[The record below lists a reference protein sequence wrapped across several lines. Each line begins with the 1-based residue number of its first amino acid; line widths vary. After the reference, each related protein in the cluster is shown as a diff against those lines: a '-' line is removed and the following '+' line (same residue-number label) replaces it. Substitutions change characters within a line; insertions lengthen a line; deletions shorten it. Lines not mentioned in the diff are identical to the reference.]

1 MGTAVPEQR
10 RRNILSL
17 IPKPEGCKW
26 SDDQWKAI
34 SETGDHILVAAAAGS
49 GKTAVLVE
57 RIIRKII
64 DTEQGFSVDRL
75 LVATFTKAAASE
87 MRDRIREALDQE
99 LEKDPENVHLR
110 RQLSLLGRASIT
122 TLHSFCLE
130 VIRRYYQMIPLDP
143 NFRIINENEAELL
156 RQEIL
161 EEMFEEK
168 YGLEGEGSDFIRLVD
183 WFSGE
188 RTDDAMHLLVQRLYD
203 FSRSH
208 AWPDQWLRDTA
219 GAFAVSDTS
228 SLGQTAWVQSILQ
241 DARLALAG
249 AEGLLKQA
257 HSLAMVPGGPGA
269 YVDNLI
275 ADLEMIHTL
284 QDAMEHRSWE
294 DLYDVFQ
301 GISFGKLKSVRK
313 DETDPQLQERVKELR
328 EAVKKTAADL
338 RGALFGRSAEAF
350 LAELNEAAP
359 LMREL
364 AELVIEFGERYE
376 MEKRKRGAV
385 DFSDLEHYCLRI
397 LLHSDSTPEHPMPS
411 DAAVEY
417 REQFDEVL
425 LDEYQDTNSVQ
436 ETIVNLISRD
446 QPGNRFMVGDVKQS
460 IYRFRLAEPGLF
472 LDKYRR
478 YDSDGGNGIRIDLAR
493 NFRSRMEVVDAV
505 NVIFRQI
512 MNETVAEISY
522 DERAELVYG
531 ASFPGSELQ
540 EESSKS
546 NPYVPELILIDRA
559 SNGASAEEETRD
571 GESDGDGLLQESEIL
586 EMETAQLEARAIA
599 KKIRHM
605 MGDTAAK
612 PLLVYDKVLKEMR
625 PVQFGDMV
633 ILLRSAYIWGPLI
646 MEELKQL
653 GIPADGEQARGY
665 FQATEVEIML
675 SLLQIIDNPQQD
687 IPLAGVL
694 RSPIVGLSEEEL
706 AQIRLV
712 QNGSFYDALI
722 ASVRLGNE
730 EQDEAV
736 KEWEQAESEAAVALE
751 MPLPDRVEC
760 NTGILELP
768 AVPVLDTDHGIPLK
782 LKYKITDFVKQL
794 QSWRDAS
801 RQESLGDLIWRVYR
815 ETGYLDWVCGLPGGA
830 ERQSNLKALY
840 DRAVQFEQT
849 TASRGLFRFLT
860 FISRLRDRGG
870 DLGGASSTEHRDN
883 AVRIMTIHKSKG
895 LEFPVVFLA
904 GMSKTFNQQDLNAS
918 FLMHKEL
925 GFGPKFVD
933 EEKRVSY
940 PTLPNLAIRRRS
952 QLELLAEEM
961 RVLYVGLTRPKEKL
975 FLIGTVK
982 DLNKKVSSWAQV
994 QEEPEYMLPDYLLAR
1009 GRSYIDWVGP
1019 ALIRHPGAAKLCE
1032 MMDLGSTVS
1041 PVLSSDP
1048 SEWKV
1053 SVLPAEEL
1061 TLAALGGWE
1070 EEEESSPERKNRLQ
1084 ALMKRQPINVDPE
1097 ESLLDQS
1104 EIGSRLNWQYPYES
1118 ASRLAAKTSVTEMKK
1133 LLTLQDQPSGNWIE
1147 EDQLRRLITDSNRN
1161 SAFTLPLLRPKFMEQ
1176 KTLTPTERGTVYHT
1190 LMQHIPLGQGKV
1202 TVETVQDTV
1211 QRLVERELLT
1221 LEQAEIIR
1229 PDEVGMFF
1237 TTEVGERL
1245 QSAEWT
1251 AREMPFSYGLT
1262 AEEAHSGLLSR
1273 QTGLYEKEPDLFEV
1287 SALSGETVL
1296 IQGVV
1301 DCLYRDE
1308 GRLILLDYKTD
1319 RVLEHRGGI
1328 DALAEQYRFQL
1339 KLYTR
1344 ALEEI
1349 LHEEIS
1355 EKWLYFFDGG
1365 HAVRL

>member
-1 MGTAVPEQR
+1 MT
-10 RRNILSL
+10 L
-17 IPKPEGCKW
+17 IPKPEGSKW

-34 SETGDHILVAAAAGS
+34 LETGDHILVAAAAGS

-75 LVATFTKAAASE
+75 LVATFTKAAAAE

-130 VIRRYYQMIPLDP
+130 VIRRYYQLIPLDP

-161 EEMFEEK
+161 EELFEEK
-168 YGLEGEGSDFIRLVD
+168 YGSEGEGSDFIRLVD

-188 RTDDAMHLLVQRLYD
+188 RTDDAMHLLVQKLYD

-219 GAFAVSDTS
+219 SAFVVPDTA
-228 SLGQTAWVQSILQ
+228 SLGKTAWVQSILQ

-249 AEGLLKQA
+249 AEGLLNQA
-257 HSLAMVPGGPGA
+257 RGLAMAPGGPGA
-269 YVDNLI
+269 YVDNLN
-275 ADLEMIHTL
+275 ADLDMIHTL
-284 QDAMEHRSWE
+284 QDAMKHRPWE
-294 DLYDVFQ
+294 ELYEVFQ
-301 GISFGKLKSVRK
+301 GIAFGKLKSVRK

-338 RGALFGRSAEAF
+338 RGALFGRSSEAF
-350 LAELNEAAP
+350 LTELNEAAP
-359 LMREL
+359 LMKEL
-364 AELVIEFGERYE
+364 AELVIQFGERYE
-376 MEKRKRGAV
+376 LEKRKRGAV

-397 LLHSDSTPEHPMPS
+397 LLHTDSTPENPMPS
-411 DAAVEY
+411 DAAMEY

-446 QPGNRFMVGDVKQS
+446 LPGNRFMVGDVKQS

-478 YDSDGGNGIRIDLAR
+478 YDSGGGSGIRIDLAR
-493 NFRSRMEVVDAV
+493 NFRSRMEVVNAV

-522 DERAELVYG
+522 DQRAELVYG
-531 ASFPGSELQ
+531 ASFPAVEQ
-540 EESSKS
+540 MRESTGT
-546 NPYVPELILIDRA
+546 NPYEPELLLIDRA
-559 SNGASAEEETRD
+559 GKGASADEEPQ
-571 GESDGDGLLQESEIL
+571 DGDGEGLMQESEIM
-586 EMETAQLEARAIA
+586 EMETAQIEARAIA
-599 KKIRHM
+599 KKIRNM
-605 MGDTAAK
+605 MGDTAAR
-612 PLLVYDKVLKEMR
+612 PLLVFDKVLKEMR
-625 PVQFGDMV
+625 PVQYGDMV

-653 GIPADGEQARGY
+653 GIPAYGDQSRGY

-694 RSPIVGLSEEEL
+694 RSPIVGLTEEEL
-706 AQIRLV
+706 AQIRLA

-722 ASVRLGNE
+722 ASVQLGE
-730 EQDEAV
+730 SP
-736 KEWEQAESEAAVALE
+736 AESKVMEEMEKAGAEAAATLE
-751 MPLPDRVEC
+751 MTFHDLADGHKNVDLAKVSVSDTVE
-760 NTGILELP
+760 
-768 AVPVLDTDHGIPLK
+768 GIPSK
-782 LKYKITDFVKQL
+782 LKYKIAGFVQQL
-794 QSWRDAS
+794 QNWRNVS
-801 RQESLGDLIWRVYR
+801 RQESLGDFIWRIYR
-815 ETGYLDWVCGLPGGA
+815 ETGYLDWVGGLPGGA
-830 ERQSNLKALY
+830 ERQNNLKALH
-840 DRAVQFEQT
+840 DRAVQYEQT

-860 FISRLRDRGG
+860 FVSRLRDRGG
-870 DLGGASSTEHRDN
+870 DLGGGGSTEHKDN

-933 EEKRVSY
+933 EEKRVSF

-975 FLIGTVK
+975 FLVGTVK

-994 QEEPEYMLPDYLLAR
+994 QDESEYMLPDYMLAR

-1019 ALIRHPGAAKLCE
+1019 ALIRHQGAAKLRE
-1032 MMDLGSTVS
+1032 MMDLGAAVS

-1048 SEWKV
+1048 SVWRV
-1053 SVLPAEEL
+1053 SVLPADEL
-1061 TLAALGGWE
+1061 TLAKLGGWE
-1070 EEEESSPERKNRLQ
+1070 EEEESTPERKNRLE
-1084 ALMKRQPINVDPE
+1084 ALMKRRRIDAEDGTDMLE
-1097 ESLLDQS
+1097 ES
-1104 EIGSRLNWQYPYES
+1104 EIATRLTWQYPY
-1118 ASRLAAKTSVTEMKK
+1118 AAAARLAAKTSVSEMKK
-1133 LLTLQDQPSGNWIE
+1133 LLTLQDQPSENWIE
-1147 EDQLRRLITDSNRN
+1147 DEKLRRELTDINRN
-1161 SAFTLPLLRPKFMEQ
+1161 SSFTLPLQRPKFMEQ
-1176 KTLTPTERGTVYHT
+1176 NALTPTERGTVYHT
-1190 LMQHIPLGQGKV
+1190 LMQHIPLGQGKIDAAAV
-1202 TVETVQDTV
+1202 AETVH
-1211 QRLVERELLT
+1211 RLLERELLT
-1221 LEQAEIIR
+1221 REQADIIE
-1229 PDEVGMFF
+1229 PEEVGMFF
-1237 TTEVGERL
+1237 RTDVGERL
-1245 QSAEWT
+1245 QAAEWIS
-1251 AREMPFSYGLT
+1251 REMPFSYGLT
-1262 AEEAHSGLLSR
+1262 AEEAHRGLFSG
-1273 QTGLYEKEPDLFEV
+1273 QPGLIEENPDLFEI
-1287 SALSGETVL
+1287 SLLQGETVL

-1301 DCLYRDE
+1301 DCLFRQE
-1308 GRLILLDYKTD
+1308 GKLVLVDYKTD
-1319 RVLEHRGGI
+1319 RVLEHKGGI
-1328 DALAEQYRFQL
+1328 NALAEQYIFQL
-1339 KLYTR
+1339 DLYAR
-1344 ALEEI
+1344 ALKDI

>member
-1 MGTAVPEQR
+1 MT
-10 RRNILSL
+10 LL
-17 IPKPEGCKW
+17 PKPEGSKW

-75 LVATFTKAAASE
+75 LVATFTKAAAAE

-130 VIRRYYQMIPLDP
+130 VIRRYYQLIPLDP

-161 EEMFEEK
+161 EELFEEK
-168 YGLEGEGSDFIRLVD
+168 YGIEGEGSDFIRLVD

-188 RTDDAMHLLVQRLYD
+188 RTDDAMHLLVQKLYD

-208 AWPDQWLRDTA
+208 AWPDHWLRDTA
-219 GAFAVSDTS
+219 SAFAVPDTA

-241 DARLALAG
+241 DARLALAS
-249 AEGLLKQA
+249 AEGLLNQA
-257 HSLAMVPGGPGA
+257 RGLAMAPGGPGA
-269 YVDNLI
+269 YVDNLN
-275 ADLEMIHTL
+275 ADLDMIHTM
-284 QDAMEHRSWE
+284 QDAMKHQPWE
-294 DLYDVFQ
+294 ELYEVFQ
-301 GISFGKLKSVRK
+301 GIAFGKLKSVRK

-338 RGALFGRSAEAF
+338 RGALFGRSSEAF
-350 LAELNEAAP
+350 LTELNEAAP
-359 LMREL
+359 LMKEL
-364 AELVIEFGERYE
+364 AELVIQFGERYE
-376 MEKRKRGAV
+376 LEKRKRGAV

-397 LLHSDSTPEHPMPS
+397 LLHSDSTPENPMPS
-411 DAAVEY
+411 DAAMEY

-446 QPGNRFMVGDVKQS
+446 LPGNRFMVGDVKQS

-478 YDSDGGNGIRIDLAR
+478 YDSGGGSGIRIDLAR
-493 NFRSRMEVVDAV
+493 NFRSRMEVVNAV

-522 DERAELVYG
+522 DQRAELVYG
-531 ASFPGSELQ
+531 ASFPGVEQ
-540 EESSKS
+540 MGEGAGT
-546 NPYVPELILIDRA
+546 NPYEPELLLIDRA
-559 SNGASAEEETRD
+559 GKGSSADEEPQDGD
-571 GESDGDGLLQESEIL
+571 GESLLQESEIM

-599 KKIRHM
+599 KKIRNM
-605 MGDTAAK
+605 MGDTAAR
-612 PLLVYDKVLKEMR
+612 PLLVFDKGLKEMR
-625 PVQFGDMV
+625 PVQYGDMV

-653 GIPADGEQARGY
+653 GIPAYGDQSRGY

-694 RSPIVGLSEEEL
+694 RSPIVGLTEEEL

-722 ASVRLGNE
+722 ASVQLGE
-730 EQDEAV
+730 SS
-736 KEWEQAESEAAVALE
+736 AESKVMEEMEKAGAEAAATLE
-751 MPLPDRVEC
+751 MTFHDLADSHENV
-760 NTGILELP
+760 GS
-768 AVPVLDTDHGIPLK
+768 AQVPVSDTDEGIPSK
-782 LKYKITDFVKQL
+782 LKYKVAGFVQQL
-794 QSWRDAS
+794 QNWRNVS
-801 RQESLGDLIWRVYR
+801 RQESLGDFIWRIYR
-815 ETGYLDWVCGLPGGA
+815 ETGYLDWVGGLPGGA
-830 ERQSNLKALY
+830 ERQNNLKALH
-840 DRAVQFEQT
+840 DRAVQYEQT

-860 FISRLRDRGG
+860 FVSRLRDRGG
-870 DLGGASSTEHRDN
+870 DLGGGGSTEHKDN

-933 EEKRVSY
+933 EEKRVSF

-994 QEEPEYMLPDYLLAR
+994 LDESEYMLPDYMLAR

-1019 ALIRHPGAAKLCE
+1019 ALIRHHGAAKLRE
-1032 MMDLGSTVS
+1032 MMELGAAVS

-1048 SEWKV
+1048 SVWRV
-1053 SVLPAEEL
+1053 SVIPADEL
-1061 TLAALGGWE
+1061 TLANLGGWE
-1070 EEEESSPERKNRLQ
+1070 EEEESTPERKNRLE
-1084 ALMKRQPINVDPE
+1084 ALMKRQHVDAEDGTDMLE
-1097 ESLLDQS
+1097 EA
-1104 EIGSRLNWQYPYES
+1104 EVGTRLTWQYPYG
-1118 ASRLAAKTSVTEMKK
+1118 AAAKLAAKTSVSEMKK
-1133 LLTLQDQPSGNWIE
+1133 LLTLQDQPSENWIE
-1147 EDQLRRLITDSNRN
+1147 DEKLRRELTDMNRN
-1161 SAFTLPLLRPKFMEQ
+1161 SSFTLPLQRPKFMEQ
-1176 KTLTPTERGTVYHT
+1176 NALTPTERGTVYHT
-1190 LMQHIPLGQGKV
+1190 LMQHIPLGQGNIDAEAV
-1202 TVETVQDTV
+1202 AETVH
-1211 QRLVERELLT
+1211 RLLERDLLT
-1221 LEQAEIIR
+1221 REQADIIQ
-1229 PDEVGMFF
+1229 PEEVGLFF
-1237 TTEVGERL
+1237 NTDVGVRL
-1245 QSAEWT
+1245 QAAEWIS
-1251 AREMPFSYGLT
+1251 REMPFSYGLT
-1262 AEEAHSGLLSR
+1262 AEEAHRGLFSG
-1273 QTGLYEKEPDLFEV
+1273 QPGLIEENPDLFEI
-1287 SALSGETVL
+1287 SLLRGETVL

-1301 DCLYRDE
+1301 DCLFRQE
-1308 GRLILLDYKTD
+1308 GKLVLVDYKTD
-1319 RVLEHRGGI
+1319 RVLEHKGGI
-1328 DALAEQYRFQL
+1328 NALTEQYIFQL
-1339 KLYTR
+1339 DLYAK
-1344 ALEEI
+1344 ALKDI